1 VSGIYLGDS
10 GSVEIRRTALNT
22 PLSSLLDDADVNV
35 ARKRFSFDFD
45 STALITGDH
54 IEIRTEDGSDLQLV
68 AGHAFPD
75 WRGYINVDQAGGIRL
90 FSSFTDA
97 INGDFDAALDL
108 IAPTAS
114 QPILVSTR
122 NSQYRFLARVSTYQF
137 TTSRESLDLTGLG
150 EEHRR
155 QYASGLISGQ
165 GSLTC
170 FWDYERKLCEFDTD
184 DQLELS
190 QYLAELVLRAQQGSS
205 FAARL
210 NLLLDGSNSVWW
222 DCPICIVTN
231 VAMALEPTQ
240 TIQTNIEFVTSGPL
254 NLRVGTPPGYLLQ
267 ESSDQ
272 ILLESGDGLELENP

>member
-10 GSVEIRRTALNT
+10 GSVEILRTALNT
-22 PLSSLLDDADVNV
+22 PLSSLLDEADVNV
-35 ARKRFSFDFD
+35 TRKRFSFDFD
-45 STALITGDH
+45 TTALITGDH

-90 FSSFTDA
+90 YASFAEA
-97 INGDFDAALDL
+97 INGELATALDL
-108 IAPTAS
+108 IAPTVS
-114 QPILVSTR
+114 QPILVHARDSR
-122 NSQYRFLARVSTYQF
+122 YRFLARVSTYQF

-170 FWDYERKLCEFDTD
+170 FWDYERELCDGLGNN
-184 DQLELS
+184 QLELS

-205 FAARL
+205 FGARL

-231 VAMALEPTQ
+231 VAMAFEPTQ
-240 TIQTNIEFVTSGPL
+240 VIKTTIEFVTSGL
-254 NLRVGTPPGYLLQ
+254 LKLKIGTPPGYSTDFLLQ
-267 ESSDQ
+267 ESGDP
-272 ILLESGDGLELENP
+272 LEVESA